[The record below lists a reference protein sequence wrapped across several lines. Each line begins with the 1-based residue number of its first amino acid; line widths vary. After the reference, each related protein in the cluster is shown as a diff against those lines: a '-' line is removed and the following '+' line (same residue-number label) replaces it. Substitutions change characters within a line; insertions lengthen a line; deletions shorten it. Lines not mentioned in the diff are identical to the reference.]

1 MQNPLKNLHDLS
13 DFPVDVRREMYALAN
28 GDPAMFTRLYRMVRE
43 THDRAWSKGH
53 DEGGYDEREAQSY
66 LDSVGG

>member
-1 MQNPLKNLHDLS
+1 MQNPLKHLHDLS
-13 DFPVDVRREMYALAN
+13 DFPVEVRREMYALAN
-28 GDPAMFTRLYRMVRE
+28 GDSDIFERLYQMVRE

-53 DEGGYDEREAQSY
+53 DDGGYDERESQSY